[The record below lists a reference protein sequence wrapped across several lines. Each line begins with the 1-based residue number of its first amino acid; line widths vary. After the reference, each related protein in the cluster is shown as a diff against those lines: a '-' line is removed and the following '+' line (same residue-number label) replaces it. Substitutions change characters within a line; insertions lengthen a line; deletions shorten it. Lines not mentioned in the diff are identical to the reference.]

1 MRNSLLRNLKAREAS
16 EILICDLLFQLGV
29 MLRWQTFAAC
39 CNQNYFT
46 LKPNFGK
53 GAVAITRSY
62 SSFHSPNPFI
72 SSKLAMPAHDS
83 FCSAVIRNELS
94 TSAALLMPSPSKK
107 KTKSDPMV
115 ERMREERK
123 KKKLSKALKKLD
135 KKPRIPKPLHE
146 MEIDP
151 SIYGDDMEI
160 KRARTL
166 PSLSDSELEEKNDK
180 HALLMKEWS
189 RFAGRRHVSEIRQI
203 DRVLMHRQIALEE
216 LRKESNVL
224 YAQAIKPETGTLEDS
239 TRIFYQAS
247 GPTSTPPIRKTL
259 DDTYEDWLIDGHYE
273 EVTKKFSVQ
282 YGDEK
287 AQKSYLT
294 SILNTYNKNH
304 AKKKKKQE
312 EEEK

>member
-1 MRNSLLRNLKAREAS
+1 
-16 EILICDLLFQLGV
+16 
-29 MLRWQTFAAC
+29 
-39 CNQNYFT
+39 
-46 LKPNFGK
+46 
-53 GAVAITRSY
+53 
-62 SSFHSPNPFI
+62 
-72 SSKLAMPAHDS
+72 
-83 FCSAVIRNELS
+83 
-94 TSAALLMPSPSKK
+94 
-107 KTKSDPMV
+107 MV

-160 KRARTL
+160 KRARAL
-166 PSLSDSELEEKNDK
+166 PALSDSELEEKNDK

-224 YAQAIKPETGTLEDS
+224 YAQAIKPETGSLDDS